1 MKPIMGQNLA
11 MAGWAPLWH
20 FARGNHGSSSETEVG
35 MHDDEDVK
43 KKVSHEV
50 GELLDALSIEELE
63 ARIGLLQDEITR
75 LSAVIETKKASKSA
89 ADSFFKS

>member
-1 MKPIMGQNLA
+1 
-11 MAGWAPLWH
+11 
-20 FARGNHGSSSETEVG
+20 

-63 ARIGLLQDEITR
+63 ARIGLLQDEIRR
-75 LSAVIETKKASKSA
+75 LSAAIETKKASKSA

>member
-1 MKPIMGQNLA
+1 
-11 MAGWAPLWH
+11 
-20 FARGNHGSSSETEVG
+20 

-75 LSAVIETKKASKSA
+75 LSAAIETKKASKSA